1 MKRSFVLLLCWVLSG
16 LWLNGCCAPVARV
29 ILLDNGQDHN
39 AIVVNAGGEELL
51 LDKPNDCTDIP
62 AAGAPSKARS
72 LDQSEIKS
80 RYGEL
85 LRVAPRPPRRF
96 TIYFNPDTTVLTVT
110 SKKLLPAIAAAVSQ
124 RSPCEISVI
133 GHTDRVGSRQYNIG
147 LSLRRARQVA
157 EWLRQ
162 IPSGITALKIES
174 YGEEDPL
181 IPTPDG
187 VAEPRN
193 RRVEIMIR

>member
-1 MKRSFVLLLCWVLSG
+1 
-16 LWLNGCCAPVARV
+16 
-29 ILLDNGQDHN
+29 
-39 AIVVNAGGEELL
+39 
-51 LDKPNDCTDIP
+51 
-62 AAGAPSKARS
+62 
-72 LDQSEIKS
+72 
-80 RYGEL
+80 
-85 LRVAPRPPRRF
+85 
-96 TIYFNPDTTVLTVT
+96 
-110 SKKLLPAIAAAVSQ
+110 
-124 RSPCEISVI
+124 
-133 GHTDRVGSRQYNIG
+133 
-147 LSLRRARQVA
+147 VA